1 MSRFRRVVLAVVAAG
16 CAQSLA
22 AQPLGFGRAA
32 TPAEIAAWDV
42 DVATDGRGLPP
53 GQGGVSRGEALFADF
68 CAGCHG
74 DFAEGV
80 GRWPGLI
87 GGYGTLDSRDPVKT
101 VGSFWPYAPTLWD
114 YVNRSMPYGN
124 AQTLAPDDVY
134 ALVAYILYANDLV
147 GPDTHLTEKTLPNV
161 VMPNRHGFARDDR
174 RKAERHLWRAEPCM
188 TNCKPEVE
196 IRMRAT
202 DLDVTP
208 K

>member
-1 MSRFRRVVLAVVAAG
+1 MSRCLSLAVLLGMVAAPLP
-16 CAQSLA
+16 AD
-22 AQPLGFGRAA
+22 PLGLGHAA

-42 DVATDGRGLPP
+42 DVAPDGTGLPT
-53 GQGGVSRGEALFADF
+53 GQGGEALCADL

-80 GRWPGLI
+80 GRWPALI
-87 GGYGTLDSRDPVKT
+87 GGQGTLASADPVKT

-124 AQTLAPDDVY
+124 AQTLGADDVF
-134 ALVAYILYANDLV
+134 ALVAYILFANDLIGETAV
-147 GPDTHLTEKTLPNV
+147 VSQDSLPRIE
-161 VMPNRHGFARDDR
+161 MPNRHGFIPDTRVPSEFVGSQAP
-174 RKAERHLWRAEPCM
+174 PCM
-188 TNCKPEVE
+188 QNCKPKVE
-196 IRMRAT
+196 IVMRAT

>member
-1 MSRFRRVVLAVVAAG
+1 MSRCLSLAVLLGMVAAPLP
-16 CAQSLA
+16 AD
-22 AQPLGFGRAA
+22 PLGLGHAA

-42 DVATDGRGLPP
+42 DVAPDGTGLPT
-53 GQGGVSRGEALFADF
+53 GQGGVAQGEALFADL

-80 GRWPGLI
+80 GRWPALI
-87 GGYGTLDSRDPVKT
+87 GGQGTLASADPVKT

-124 AQTLAPDDVY
+124 AQTLGADDVF
-134 ALVAYILYANDLV
+134 ALVAYILFANDLIGETAV
-147 GPDTHLTEKTLPNV
+147 VSQDSLPRIE
-161 VMPNRHGFARDDR
+161 MPNRHGFIPDTRVPSEFVGSQAP
-174 RKAERHLWRAEPCM
+174 PCM
-188 TNCKPEVE
+188 QNCKPKVE
-196 IRMRAT
+196 IVMRAT